1 LFETK
6 DEIARTVREEL
17 DKVMESFGYEILQAL
32 VTDLDP
38 APMVK
43 NAMNAINEA
52 KRQREAAVH
61 KAEASKISVVK
72 NAEGIYD
79 T

>member
-1 LFETK
+1 M
-6 DEIARTVREEL
+6 
-17 DKVMESFGYEILQAL
+17 MESFGYEILQAL